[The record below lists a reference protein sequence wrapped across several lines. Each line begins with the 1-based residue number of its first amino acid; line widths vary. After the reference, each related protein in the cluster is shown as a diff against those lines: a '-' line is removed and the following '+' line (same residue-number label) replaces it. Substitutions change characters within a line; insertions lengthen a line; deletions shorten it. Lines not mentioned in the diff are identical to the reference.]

1 MNISSDCEELLMDK
15 TENTMEDLIKKQQ
28 NENRLLQKEN
38 ELFRNSINELNYEC
52 YRLENILEK
61 IKR

>member
-1 MNISSDCEELLMDK
+1 MNISSDYEELLMDK

-52 YRLENILEK
+52 YKLENILEK
-61 IKR
+61 IKE

>member
-1 MNISSDCEELLMDK
+1 MNK
-15 TENTMEDLIKKQQ
+15 TENIMEDLIKKQQ
-28 NENRLLQKEN
+28 DENRLLQKEN
-38 ELFRNSINELNYEC
+38 ELLQNSINELNYEC

>member
-1 MNISSDCEELLMDK
+1 MNISSDYEELLMSK

-28 NENRLLQKEN
+28 DENRLLQKEN

-52 YRLENILEK
+52 YKLENILEK
-61 IKR
+61 IKE

>member
-1 MNISSDCEELLMDK
+1 MSSDLIAKELLMDK

-28 NENRLLQKEN
+28 DENRLLQKEN

-61 IKR
+61 IKE